1 VAALSSLLPNIDSFP
16 PEIREKLQAD
26 MKQKLQQLHQFPLLA
41 TPSVDAAMAARP
53 PPSLGPSDIAD
64 YVSVQREFLRKQQI
78 AAEIKEQKEAA
89 ETLQHL
95 SQVQTGSLPPTNA
108 PPTFSSQGD
117 AENSLNKNEGG
128 SNGQTSSQRDTEDDE
143 ANYKMVIKNGVLMKK
158 QKQRRYRTERPY
170 GCNYCSAR
178 FTLRSNMER
187 HIKQQ
192 HPEHWCQKPRGS
204 RRNHSATVPTL
215 APQFQQNGDD
225 EDEEEEGVL
234 DREGSTIEDDGDEDG
249 LVIDEPDVQNEEELD
264 EEENAAD
271 LVSVSKL
278 LNSATNHSFQKY
290 FDRNEDEE
298 EREEDEKD
306 PKQLDLATSQIS
318 ERKKSAY
325 SAAPHKI
332 SCPYCSRK
340 FPWTS
345 SLNRHILT
353 HTGQKPYKCRECP
366 LWFTTKSNCD
376 RHVIRKHGG
385 GNGNNNNDQSFT
397 ARNAPDRPYK
407 CQMCPSSTFSSRS
420 NLKKHQF
427 TRHQGGNVE
436 PADGGSSADDEDEEF
451 EFDEDDGIAAAING
465 HEVDEGVLNGG
476 ARFRCHVCQHPVQVF
491 SDRKSAL
498 AHLKSKHSQDYD
510 QLEANGEVGKAE
522 SCEEINF
529 EKSISCLFCSVT
541 LEDQPELRDHVEDK
555 HGAKVEK
562 AKPEVSIFAPKI
574 VEDKNKVQKKRAN
587 LMDQIN
593 RLAANA
599 NSSQSIFPRPENE
612 EKIETENHL
621 NPAIIVD

>member
-1 VAALSSLLPNIDSFP
+1 
-16 PEIREKLQAD
+16 
-26 MKQKLQQLHQFPLLA
+26 
-41 TPSVDAAMAARP
+41 
-53 PPSLGPSDIAD
+53 
-64 YVSVQREFLRKQQI
+64 
-78 AAEIKEQKEAA
+78 
-89 ETLQHL
+89 
-95 SQVQTGSLPPTNA
+95 
-108 PPTFSSQGD
+108 
-117 AENSLNKNEGG
+117 
-128 SNGQTSSQRDTEDDE
+128 
-143 ANYKMVIKNGVLMKK
+143 
-158 QKQRRYRTERPY
+158 
-170 GCNYCSAR
+170 
-178 FTLRSNMER
+178 
-187 HIKQQ
+187 
-192 HPEHWCQKPRGS
+192 
-204 RRNHSATVPTL
+204 
-215 APQFQQNGDD
+215 
-225 EDEEEEGVL
+225 
-234 DREGSTIEDDGDEDG
+234 
-249 LVIDEPDVQNEEELD
+249 
-264 EEENAAD
+264 
-271 LVSVSKL
+271 
-278 LNSATNHSFQKY
+278 
-290 FDRNEDEE
+290 
-298 EREEDEKD
+298 
-306 PKQLDLATSQIS
+306 
-318 ERKKSAY
+318 
-325 SAAPHKI
+325 
-332 SCPYCSRK
+332 
-340 FPWTS
+340 
-345 SLNRHILT
+345 
-353 HTGQKPYKCRECP
+353 
-366 LWFTTKSNCD
+366 
-376 RHVIRKHGG
+376 
-385 GNGNNNNDQSFT
+385 
-397 ARNAPDRPYK
+397 
-407 CQMCPSSTFSSRS
+407 MCPSSTFSSRS

-599 NSSQSIFPRPENE
+599 NSSQNIFPRPENE